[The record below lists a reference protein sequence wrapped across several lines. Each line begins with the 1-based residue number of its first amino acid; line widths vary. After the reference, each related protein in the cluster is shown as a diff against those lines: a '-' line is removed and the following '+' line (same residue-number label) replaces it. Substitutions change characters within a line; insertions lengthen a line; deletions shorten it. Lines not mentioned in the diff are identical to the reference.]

1 MNILRVIGVLLII
14 AGAVGLAYGQFS
26 YTEETHDADLGPIEF
41 QVEDK
46 ETINVPTWA
55 GLGAVGLGVIL
66 LVVRGRK

>member
-14 AGAVGLAYGQFS
+14 GGAVGLAYGQFS
-26 YTEETHDADLGPIEF
+26 YTEETHDADLGPIKF

-46 ETINVPTWA
+46 ETVNVPTWA

-66 LVVRGRK
+66 LVVRSRK